1 MSISH
6 TENRT
11 PKGSEQPSYLFA
23 ERMEGPRWCYS
34 LGITARGEGRG
45 NTDCTEL
52 NEDPLSS
59 RRKRIT
65 PFWRWT
71 NWGMGSLNV
80 LCNRHSFIEVS
91 LTKLY
96 IFKVYNIIIW
106 YMCTLSKWLPQTN
119 TSIPLYSYHFLVCEN
134 TEDLLPQ
141 QISNMQYSIIIYSLH
156 AIHCVSR
163 SYSPYNW
170 KLYS

>member
-34 LGITARGEGRG
+34 LGMTARGEGRG

-96 IFKVYNIIIW
+96 IFKVYNICFDIHVHSEMTTIIK
-106 YMCTLSKWLPQTN
+106 LINIS
-119 TSIPLYSYHFLVCEN
+119 TSHHFLCMWYSFW
-134 TEDLLPQ
+134 DLLPLQ
-141 QISNMQYSIIIYSLH
+141 MFSIQHTTINCIHH
-156 AIHCVSR
+156 AVC
-163 SYSPYNW
+163 
-170 KLYS
+170 